1 MPPKRQSQDP
11 SLKSE
16 EVTDTS
22 SRRLNGSKTKP
33 TSKRSASE
41 NASGKDRAPRKP
53 ARKPASRPDATAAKK
68 AKRITKKERDAAAAM
83 QTSTKATSKRKPKPP
98 TGSARAAFAVKE
110 EDVSSE
116 EEDDGCARVYD
127 SLPSIGDEVA
137 IKCPPDPPFPE
148 GWYAA
153 VVIDVIEHRVEGK
166 PPSSKAKGKAKVVKD
181 FTLQVEWD
189 GGGVEDLRNPEWR
202 MKVDAPDK
210 QGKISHRD
218 TKLRPYFKY
227 WVTRLN
233 AMDEAEKKLGRT
245 RAGKNLRID
254 PNQKVEWIQC
264 ADPNCG
270 KWRALP
276 PYMKSSAILETCDNK
291 WFCVLNSWDEAIAS
305 CGAPQ
310 ETGYMPSSSTA

>member
-1 MPPKRQSQDP
+1 MPPKRQLQDP
-11 SLKSE
+11 TKNWEDMS
-16 EVTDTS
+16 DTS
-22 SRRLNGSKTKP
+22 SRRVNGAKSKP
-33 TSKRSASE
+33 ASKRAASDG
-41 NASGKDRAPRKP
+41 ASGKDKASRKP
-53 ARKPASRPDATAAKK
+53 ARKAASKADANAAKK
-68 AKRITKKERDAAAAM
+68 VKRSTKKEKDAAAAM
-83 QTSTKATSKRKPKPP
+83 QTSTNATSKKRRKPKPAA
-98 TGSARAAFAVKE
+98 GSARAAFAVKE
-110 EDVSSE
+110 DDVSSE
-116 EEDDGCARVYD
+116 EEDDGAAREYD

-153 VVIDVIEHRVEGK
+153 VVVDVIEHHVEGK
-166 PPSSKAKGKAKVVKD
+166 LPSAKSKGKAKLVRD
-181 FTLQVEWD
+181 FTLHVEWD
-189 GGGVEDLRNPEWR
+189 GGGVEELRNPEWR

-210 QGKISHRD
+210 QGRISHRD

-227 WVTRLN
+227 WVSRLN
-233 AMDEAEKKLGRT
+233 AMDEAEKKLGRI

-276 PYMKSSAILETCDNK
+276 PYMKSSAILESCDNK

-310 ETGYMPSSSTA
+310 ETGYMP